1 MKQGNVSENE
11 MFDVFNMGVGIILIV
26 DPAKKNIIL
35 DKCEDSWIIGE
46 LFSKKQDEENVQI
59 L

>member
-1 MKQGNVSENE
+1 

-26 DPAKKNIIL
+26 DPDKKNIIL
-35 DKCEDSWIIGE
+35 EQCENSWVIGE
-46 LFSKKQDEENVQI
+46 LFSKKRDEENVQI